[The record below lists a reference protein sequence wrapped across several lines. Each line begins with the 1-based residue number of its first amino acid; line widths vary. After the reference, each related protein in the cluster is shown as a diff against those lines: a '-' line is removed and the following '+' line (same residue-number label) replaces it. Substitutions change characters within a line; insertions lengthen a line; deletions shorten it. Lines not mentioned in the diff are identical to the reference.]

1 MAVKEKRPKRGH
13 KGPGRDS
20 TSAKAIA
27 TAERHAE
34 WLELRKRGWTYRKIA
49 AEHGVGKSTVEE
61 AVSRALREVRV
72 EPALELRA
80 MHAEALDDMLLE
92 AAELDEPEAR
102 LALQLKI
109 RADQRK
115 MLGID
120 APSKVQDVTPRD
132 DMWALVRSWLQN
144 PTPDLESTLR
154 ECGWER
160 KAS

>member
-1 MAVKEKRPKRGH
+1 MAVKQNRTKAGH

-34 WLELRKRGWTYRKIA
+34 WWELRKRGWTYRKIA
-49 AEHGVGKSTVEE
+49 AEHSVGKSTVEE

-72 EPALELRA
+72 EPAQELLA
-80 MHAEALDDMLLE
+80 MHSEALDEMLLE
-92 AAELDEPEAR
+92 AREVELPEAR

-120 APSKVQDVTPRD
+120 APSKLQVSAAPEEL
-132 DMWALVRSWLQN
+132 WARVREWLAH
-144 PTPDLESTLR
+144 PTPELEAALKDA
-154 ECGWER
+154 GWSR
-160 KAS
+160 A